1 MNVLTRN
8 VLAELLIEALDAR
21 SNPNAA
27 AAAVRCLGAYV
38 RSGQGAASQ
47 APQLPV
53 TDLLRS
59 VSPPDQARVRVRIE
73 TCALLA
79 FESGRPVER
88 VTLAPDF
95 AAQWPEIAATLL
107 RYASVID
114 EWADSARESGGTSE
128 PDAALRKAALLF
140 NYWCFFE
147 VHEVLEP
154 VWMEEVGD
162 VKRFLQGLIQ
172 AAVALYHLGRGN
184 LAGARSLLAEGLAKL
199 APHRPSFLGVELEEF
214 VAGLEAC
221 RAAVIRL
228 RPENAVEFDT
238 RLIPRMEYSG
248 PPSPAGKRATWNA

>member
-21 SNPNAA
+21 SNPNVA
-27 AAAVRCLGAYV
+27 AAAVRCLGAYA

-59 VSPPDQARVRVRIE
+59 VSPLDQARVRVRIE

-95 AAQWPEIAATLL
+95 ATQWPEIAATLL
-107 RYASVID
+107 RYAAVID
-114 EWADSARESGGTSE
+114 AWSDPARESAGTSE

-140 NYWCFFE
+140 NHWCFFE

-172 AAVALYHLGRGN
+172 AAVAMYHLGRGN
-184 LAGARSLLAEGLAKL
+184 LAGARSLLTEGLAKL
-199 APHRPSFLGVELEEF
+199 TPRRPSFLGVELEEF

-228 RPENAVEFDT
+228 HPENAVEFDT
-238 RLIPRMEYSG
+238 RLIPRMEYAG
-248 PPSPAGKRATWNA
+248 TPPSAGKGATWNA

>member
-21 SNPNAA
+21 SNPAA
-27 AAAVRCLGAYV
+27 ATAAVRCLGTYA
-38 RSGQGAASQ
+38 RAGQGAASQ
-47 APQLPV
+47 PPRLPV
-53 TDLLRS
+53 TDLLRP
-59 VSPPDQARVRVRIE
+59 VSSADRARVRARIE

-88 VTLAPDF
+88 VMLAPDC
-95 AAQWPEIAATLL
+95 AAQWPEMSATLL
-107 RYASVID
+107 RYAAVADVWS
-114 EWADSARESGGTSE
+114 DSARESAGTSE
-128 PDAALRKAALLF
+128 PDAALRKATLLF
-140 NYWCFFE
+140 NHWCFFE

-162 VKRFLQGLIQ
+162 VKGFLQGLIQ

-184 LAGARSLLAEGLAKL
+184 LAGARSLLTEGLTKL

-221 RAAVIRL
+221 RVAVIRL

-248 PPSPAGKRATWNA
+248 TPPSVGKGEMWNA